1 MEVDRIE
8 TQSYATDAALLAEL
22 RATWPTIAGA
32 ARGDSGYLLAD
43 LASREPVAAVRLAN
57 RLAIGL
63 VPDGDAFLV
72 VPLVVSVA
80 DSGVARWRRAVPGDG
95 LSAFVA
101 GAPMASE
108 RPIGVDQTNE
118 SVVVGERA
126 IVKWHRRVGPGS
138 SRSLPL
144 LAHLDAA
151 GFHGI
156 PTPLGAVTWHP
167 PAGAELAIA
176 QGDAYLPGARDGWE
190 WCLERAARHVAHG
203 RALCPSTC
211 DPWIGGRLG
220 NLVAELHEALR
231 TPSAVIP
238 EPVADATPANL
249 ARWTTSAAATLDEA
263 QELTEGQD
271 GAALRAM
278 APAIR
283 EVLASVPATDAT
295 AIQPV
300 HGDLHVGQVLEW
312 DGGLAVIDFDGNPT
326 LPPEANALRQPAA
339 RDVAQ
344 LSVSLDLVGRVVDE
358 RTGGRERA
366 LVEAWIAAN
375 RRDFLE
381 AVDGDASL
389 HQAFEAEQ
397 LCRELVYAA
406 RFLPRWRYAPM
417 AALRAR
423 FSAARSP

>member
-1 MEVDRIE
+1 M
-8 TQSYATDAALLAEL
+8 
-22 RATWPTIAGA
+22 
-32 ARGDSGYLLAD
+32 
-43 LASREPVAAVRLAN
+43 
-57 RLAIGL
+57 
-63 VPDGDAFLV
+63 
-72 VPLVVSVA
+72 
-80 DSGVARWRRAVPGDG
+80 
-95 LSAFVA
+95 
-101 GAPMASE
+101 
-108 RPIGVDQTNE
+108 
-118 SVVVGERA
+118 
-126 IVKWHRRVGPGS
+126 
-138 SRSLPL
+138 
-144 LAHLDAA
+144 
-151 GFHGI
+151 
-156 PTPLGAVTWHP
+156 
-167 PAGAELAIA
+167 
-176 QGDAYLPGARDGWE
+176 E

-220 NLVAELHEALR
+220 NLVAELHDALR

-326 LPPEANALRQPAA
+326 LPPRRMPSASPPPGTSPSSRSASISSGGSSTSGPAA
-339 RDVAQ
+339 ASEP
-344 LSVSLDLVGRVVDE
+344 LSR
-358 RTGGRERA
+358 
-366 LVEAWIAAN
+366 AWIAAN